1 MMALAWRPVAV
12 LLVFVLVVTAFALG
26 GRTSF
31 YEQADQLSLVA
42 WVYFA
47 ASLFVFG
54 GTDLGT
60 PLKESGPIPVVLLW
74 TAYLLAPLITTTVVV
89 DAVRRALGA
98 RALPER
104 SLADHVVIV
113 GSDALVLAYLDAV
126 HAVDADRIVL
136 LVEHAPGL
144 GVPVYEPL
152 DAERRVR
159 RVRGNMLLSETR
171 ARLALER
178 ASRAVVMTADDSINL
193 ECAWALRAEFPA
205 LPVAAHVV
213 DLSLLRPVNRIL
225 RARRDSGEAGAPMVF
240 STHRIAALLLYDE
253 HLEAHFAETHH
264 ADVVYLAGFGHLGQ
278 TLAELLLLR
287 GEEEIATLVVVDPDA
302 AAACRHFAL
311 DVDAGALT
319 PVPVEGELHDP
330 GTWSDALAAGLS
342 IEPETTGMALL
353 TADAE
358 TNLKVAML
366 LRAQACP
373 LDLYAICTTRSA
385 YIDALARELD
395 VRVFYLDEMLAGALR
410 DHYEA
415 LSAT

>member
-1 MMALAWRPVAV
+1 MALAWRPVAV
-12 LLVFVLVVTAFALG
+12 LLVFVLVVAAFALG
-26 GRTSF
+26 GRTSV
-31 YEQADQLSLVA
+31 YEQADQLPVVA
-42 WVYFA
+42 WFYFA

-60 PLKESGPIPVVLLW
+60 PLPESGRVPVVLLW
-74 TAYLLAPLITTTVVV
+74 TAYLLAPLITTTVVI
-89 DAVRRALGA
+89 DAIRRAIGA

-104 SLADHVVIV
+104 GLSEHVVIV

-126 HAVDADRIVL
+126 HAVDPDRIVL
-136 LVEHAPGL
+136 LVEHAQGL
-144 GVPVYEPL
+144 GAPVYEPL
-152 DAERRVR
+152 DVVRRVR
-159 RVRGNMLLSETR
+159 RVRGNMMLAETR
-171 ARLALER
+171 ARLGLER
-178 ASRAVVMTADDSINL
+178 ASRVVVMTGEDTTNL
-193 ECAWALRAEFPA
+193 ECAWALCAEFPA

-213 DLSLLRPVNRIL
+213 DLSLLRPVHRIL
-225 RARRDSGEAGAPMVF
+225 RARRDHGDGAAPMVF

-264 ADVVYLAGFGHLGQ
+264 ADAVYLGGFGHLGQ
-278 TLAELLLLR
+278 TFAELLLLR

-319 PVPVEGELHDP
+319 PVPIGGALHDP
-330 GTWSDALAAGLS
+330 GTWSAALAAGLS
-342 IEPETTGMALL
+342 IDPEATGMALL

-366 LRAQACP
+366 LRAQSQP
-373 LDLYAICTTRSA
+373 LDLYAICPTRSA

-395 VRVFYLDEMLAGALR
+395 VRVFYLDEMLSGALR